1 MISVS
6 PVLKVNEMYNN
17 ARRMMTTWTFSL
29 FSSYQKIIIQ
39 SLNIYNAQ
47 NILINRY
54 ITWYAWVVE

>member
-39 SLNIYNAQ
+39 SLNIYNAETW
-47 NILINRY
+47 
-54 ITWYAWVVE
+54 ITF